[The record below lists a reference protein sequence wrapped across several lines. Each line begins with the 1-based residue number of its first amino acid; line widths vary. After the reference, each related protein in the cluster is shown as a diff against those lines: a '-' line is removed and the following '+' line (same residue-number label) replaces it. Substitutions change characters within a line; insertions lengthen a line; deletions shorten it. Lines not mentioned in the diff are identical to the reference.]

1 MTTPILSVAGLGVDF
16 TLPGAVVH
24 AVRGVDL
31 ELRPGEVLALVGES
45 GSGKSVTAAAILG
58 LLPREARVTSGAI
71 RFRGDDLVG
80 LPERR
85 LNVHR
90 GSGIGMIFQ
99 NPVTSLDPSFTIGSQ
114 LGDTARLHLGVSR
127 RAATG
132 VAREWL
138 ERVRI
143 DDPDRVLKAY
153 PHELSGGMRQRVM
166 IALAGLSKPAV
177 LIADEP
183 TTALDATVQK
193 QILDLLLD
201 LSGETE
207 TAVLLITHDFGVV
220 AHTSTRVAVMRE
232 GVIVETGETDRVLR
246 APSHAYTRT
255 LIDAVP
261 EIGQRGLH
269 PGGARRLLGGEPR
282 TQRVHLTQRRATPP
296 PETPARREDRP
307 ILELRDVSK
316 EFVLGGLGTGRHR
329 SAVRAVDGVSLSLRR
344 GETFGLIGE
353 SGSGKSTLARLAGAL
368 IPLTAGSVVFDGA
381 DVAAAD
387 AEGRRDL
394 RRRFQYVFQ
403 DAATALN
410 PRLKVGDQIARPL
423 LRLGK
428 AANRK
433 AAEDLTG
440 RALDLVGL
448 SAGYADRY
456 PREFSGG
463 QRQRV
468 GIARAIALEP
478 DLLILDEPTSA
489 LDVSTQATVLNLL
502 LDLKDELDLT
512 YLFIGHN
519 LAIIEFVCDRVGVM
533 RGGSLVETFPADDLF
548 HPERHPATRTLLDA
562 VLPVG
567 VGAFAA
573 KETS

>member
-1 MTTPILSVAGLGVDF
+1 MTPVLELEGLTVDF
-16 TLPGAVVH
+16 ALPGAVVH

-45 GSGKSVTAAAILG
+45 GSGKSVTAAAVLG

-71 RFRGDDLVG
+71 RFRGADLVG
-80 LPERR
+80 LPEKR
-85 LNVHR
+85 LNAHR

-99 NPVTSLDPSFTIGSQ
+99 NPVTSLDPSFAIGSQ
-114 LGDTARLHLGVSR
+114 LGDTARLHLGATR
-127 RAATG
+127 RAAAG

-143 DDPDRVLKAY
+143 PDPDRVLRSY

-201 LSGETE
+201 LSAETG

-232 GVIVETGETDRVLR
+232 GVVVESGETERVLR
-246 APSHAYTRT
+246 APEHPYTRT
-255 LIDAVP
+255 LIGAVP
-261 EIGQRGLH
+261 ELGRRRL
-269 PGGARRLLGGEPR
+269 PGDGPRRLLGGTPVTE
-282 TQRVHLTQRRATPP
+282 RVHLAPR
-296 PETPARREDRP
+296 PERPAERPADAPADRP

-316 EFVLGGLGTGRHR
+316 EFVLGGLGTGRHK
-329 SAVRAVDGVSLSLRR
+329 SAVRAVDGVSLALRR

-353 SGSGKSTLARLAGAL
+353 SGSGKSTLARVAGAL
-368 IPLTAGSVVFDGA
+368 LPLSGGSVVFDGA
-381 DVAAAD
+381 DVATAD

-428 AANRK
+428 APNRK
-433 AAEDLTG
+433 AAEALTS

-533 RGGSLVETFPADDLF
+533 RDGSLIETFPAGDLF
-548 HPERHPATRTLLDA
+548 LPDRHPATRALLDA

-567 VGAFAA
+567 VGGDLAV